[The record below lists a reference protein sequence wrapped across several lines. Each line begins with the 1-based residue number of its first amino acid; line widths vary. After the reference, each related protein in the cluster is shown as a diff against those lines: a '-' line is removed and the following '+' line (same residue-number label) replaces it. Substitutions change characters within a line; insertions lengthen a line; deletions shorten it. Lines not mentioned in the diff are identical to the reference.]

1 MTVSVSLTRKRQI
14 KFGTDLFEQV
24 NLKAILPETLD
35 EQLYAAYVEGSW
47 QYTPRQTL
55 TLGVRQEWIDRSG
68 LVDYQDQ
75 YLSPVLAHRFDFND
89 QWSLQTNLS
98 QAFKN
103 PRSNQLMPTVS
114 VSTDS
119 DAGH

>member
-1 MTVSVSLTRKRQI
+1 
-14 KFGTDLFEQV
+14 
-24 NLKAILPETLD
+24 
-35 EQLYAAYVEGSW
+35 
-47 QYTPRQTL
+47 
-55 TLGVRQEWIDRSG
+55 
-68 LVDYQDQ
+68 VDYQDQ
-75 YLSPVLAHRFDFND
+75 HLSPVLAHRFDFND

-119 DAGH
+119 DAGTLNNPDRGGNPDLRPETINAYETT